1 MRSIE
6 LIELLED
13 DESPIKIMKDDSP
26 SRTKVPYIYTKQ
38 YAFCLQFPATRML
51 VANLLIERRLGI
63 LPMKEVGPIEL

>member
-13 DESPIKIMKDDSP
+13 DESVMKIMKDDSP

-38 YAFCLQFPATRML
+38 YAFCLQLPTSLFLRGL
-51 VANLLIERRLGI
+51 VANLLT
-63 LPMKEVGPIEL
+63 

>member
-13 DESPIKIMKDDSP
+13 DESIIKIIKDDCP

-38 YAFCLQFPATRML
+38 YASACTSQKT
-51 VANLLIERRLGI
+51 RRLVV
-63 LPMKEVGPIEL
+63 LPTKEVGPIEL